1 MTLTWSR
8 PKVSLNHLLKPGD
21 LEDVARETFLGEF
34 GRWAYKGIK
43 TAEFKRFFARPGAAS
58 FTDDISFVD
67 DTTEE
72 PEIDDMTNIISRL

>member
-1 MTLTWSR
+1 MWLVKHSSGSLVGGRTMLTVR
-8 PKVSLNHLLKPGD
+8 PGIDHSQLS
-21 LEDVARETFLGEF
+21 
-34 GRWAYKGIK
+34 GIK